1 MTDEQRPAVES
12 LERLD
17 LLGEPDSDKA
27 FVTPS
32 GTRFRARIVRT
43 AELAAHAP
51 VNGDADIS
59 PSQITLSL
67 SLALL
72 DADGAVAK
80 DQDGRL
86 IITDAHEIVIA
97 PALMVADFSLEAA
110 IDQELRQAAFALEKK
125 IAHRDQIDR
134 ILAGDWG

>member
-12 LERLD
+12 LERLELRD
-17 LLGEPDSDKA
+17 EPDSDKA

-43 AELAAHAP
+43 AELAARAP

-72 DADGAVAK
+72 DGDGIVAK
-80 DQDGRL
+80 DAEGRL

-97 PALMVADFSLEAA
+97 PALMIAGFSLEAA
-110 IDQELRQAAFALEKK
+110 IDRELRQAAFALEKK
-125 IAHRDQIDR
+125 IAHRDQIDQL
-134 ILAGDWG
+134 LAGGWG